1 MAITSQKL
9 TRVFRYNGVDLPD
22 PNTSFTPKQ
31 VAENYANAYPELLN
45 MSIEGPE
52 IKGDKAI
59 YTFHKAAGT
68 KG

>member
-1 MAITSQKL
+1 MAITSQTL
-9 TRVFRYNGVDLPD
+9 TRVFRYSGTNLPD
-22 PNTSFTPKQ
+22 PNTGFTPKQ
-31 VAENYANAYPELLN
+31 VAENYAIVYPELLN

-52 IKGDKAI
+52 IKDGQAI